1 METDPKRCSILIR
14 EEALRLGFDDC
25 GISAAGKLDREE
37 TFLNRWL
44 EEGRHACMGYM
55 ERNRIKRTDPG
66 KLVAGARSVI
76 SVLVNYYPP
85 RFQEDPSA
93 PVVSKYAYYPD
104 YHGIIKS
111 RLHLLLDY
119 IDQHMGPVKARIF
132 VDSAPVL
139 ERAWAARSGLGWIG
153 KNTLLISRKCGSFVF
168 LGEII
173 CDLELA
179 PGKEIPDYCGQCT
192 RCIDACPT
200 GALLAP
206 RLLDASRCIS
216 YHTIE
221 NRGEIPESMHGK
233 MQNRIFGCDI
243 CQDVC
248 PWNRKVRPTSFP
260 GLEPVPGLLEMT
272 TDDWEALDETTFSN
286 RFTGTSLE
294 RTGYRGIKRNLKL
307 RK

>member
-14 EEALRLGFDDC
+14 EEAFRLGFDDC
-25 GISAAGKLDREE
+25 GISAAGKLDKEKA
-37 TFLNRWL
+37 FLDRWL
-44 EEGRHACMGYM
+44 KEGRHAEMSYM
-55 ERNRIKRTDPG
+55 ERNRDKRTDPQ
-66 KLVAGARSVI
+66 KLVPGARSVI
-76 SVLVNYYPP
+76 SVLVNYYPS

-93 PVVSKYAYYPD
+93 PVISKYAYYPD
-104 YHGIIKS
+104 YHRIIKN

-119 IDQHMGPVKARIF
+119 IEQHMGRVKSRIF

-153 KNTLLISRKCGSFVF
+153 KNTMLISRKTGSFVF

-179 PGKEIPDYCGQCT
+179 PGKEMPDYCGECT
-192 RCIDACPT
+192 RCLDACPT

-206 RLLDASRCIS
+206 RVLDAGRCIS

-221 NRGEIPESMHGK
+221 NPGEIPESMRGK

-272 TDDWEALDETTFSN
+272 TDEWKALDETTYRSTFS
-286 RFTGTSLE
+286 GTSLE
-294 RTGYRGIKRNLKL
+294 RTGYRGIIRNLKY